1 MFMFIYRSGLTK
13 IICLTLTL
21 AFLMLQF
28 MLADFNNN
36 QAQAAETGL
45 FADVTEDNPNYAYI
59 NYLANQKI
67 ISGFPDGTYH
77 PQEGVTRAQAAFLL
91 VKVLG
96 LNLAEVTESGFS
108 DVSADHWAFAAIGT
122 AVKAGYL
129 QGYPDGTFRLEQ
141 PISRAEGIALALRLS
156 KSELPAVALPPL
168 ADVSTDHWAA
178 PQISAAL
185 DAGLISRAD
194 NTHFAP
200 DAALSRA
207 AVARAFALMMVL
219 APEYQAATLAGALK
233 PVKGTVKLKSESEAS
248 FQTVTKQV
256 TLKVGDTIMTEAN
269 SAAEVTFDD
278 GTALRIEPNTQL
290 VITKTQGVKY
300 IKKSGQAGTAVD
312 LLGIDLKRG
321 EIFGGLA
328 AHGEEPAPAEGTTV
342 VKPQPQVQSSARL
355 ASSHIDVE
363 YPSVNVRMAEDKQE
377 LPWWKK
383 PREQKVRVE
392 VNMPWG
398 VCGIRG
404 TFCHA
409 YVGDSGESGVDL
421 LTGSAILTSDGEQ
434 AMIQAGQKAVI
445 DSKGEITT
453 DTMQAQDYQNWT
465 QPEVQDWANRT
476 ANNID
481 NNAPA
486 APDNTPE
493 TGETSSEEENNEEP
507 GTQSDKVSEALSQAA
522 ASTSSPPSTPSQGG
536 GGGGGGDSPPPT
548 IVSISEQKA
557 VVSQDSAGSLYQLP
571 ATVDAQ
577 MSNGATQPVAVS
589 WNTPTVDLSKAG
601 VYKYEGTVSG
611 YNQNVIFELVVEAP
625 LGVAVPIAQNVP
637 LAFDGGIRLDFRS
650 INIPPDA
657 TVTVKKVNNP
667 DIEGSGLRVAGMV
680 IDITYEGNIDFSQG
694 VKITLPYN
702 KETDES
708 RIAIFYFNEKNGNWE
723 YQDSQVGNGVVEAT
737 VYHLSI
743 FGVFDGLVEAP
754 TADPVPGSVKL
765 GSAIN
770 LSTAT
775 PGAIIYYTTD
785 GNDPTV
791 NSPQFAAGGEPTVP
805 ESGLTIKAFAAKPGM
820 RSSAIV
826 TFVYTVGKGKLVGRV
841 QDEAGQG
848 LAGVTV
854 SLSKNDVLVQEVT
867 TTDTGEFVF
876 EDVLADDGYT
886 LTFTKPGY
894 HEATSPNI
902 EIEPDTDNNLEP
914 VIMQTVINL
923 PIPVLPAAFYG
934 TVSINGQP
942 ASEGTAI
949 IAKVVKGSESEVV
962 GKITVNEGGKFG
974 YPEYGGPKLI
984 VGAAGNIEPGAT
996 IEFWVVYGE
1005 EVDEKAYE
1013 TEFQPGAIQ
1022 ELNLQVGTAS

>member
-1 MFMFIYRSGLTK
+1 MLLYRRGLTK
-13 IICLTLTL
+13 ILCLTLTL

-28 MLADFNNN
+28 MLADLKNN

-45 FADVTEDNPNYAYI
+45 FTDVTEDSPNFAYI

-67 ISGFPDGTYH
+67 ISGFPDGTFH
-77 PQEGVTRAQAAFLL
+77 PQEGVTRAQAALFL

-108 DVSADHWAFAAIGT
+108 DLSADHWAFAAIGA

-129 QGYPDGTFRLEQ
+129 QGYPDGTFRPEQ
-141 PISRAEGIALALRLS
+141 PISRAEGIVLALRLS
-156 KSELPAVALPPL
+156 KSELPVVALPPL
-168 ADVSTDHWAA
+168 ADVPTDHWAA

-185 DAGLISRAD
+185 DAGLISRVD

-207 AVARAFALMMVL
+207 GVARAFALMMVL
-219 APEYQAATLAGALK
+219 APEYQAATLAGVLK
-233 PVKGTVKLKSESEAS
+233 PDKGTVKLKSESEAS

-269 SAAEVTFDD
+269 SVAEVTFDD

-300 IKKSGQAGTAVD
+300 IKKNGQAGTAVD

-328 AHGEEPAPAEGTTV
+328 SHGEEPAPAEGTTV
-342 VKPQPQVQSSARL
+342 VQPQPQVQSSARL
-355 ASSHIDVE
+355 ASTYIDVE
-363 YPSVNVRMAEDKQE
+363 YPSVNVRMAEDKKE

-404 TFCHA
+404 TFCHG

-421 LTGSAILTSDGEQ
+421 LTGSAILTSDGMQ
-434 AMIQAGQKAVI
+434 TMLQAGQKAVI
-445 DSKGEITT
+445 DSKGQITT
-453 DTMQAQDYQNWT
+453 DNMQPQDYQKWT

-486 APDNTPE
+486 APDSTPE
-493 TGETSSEEENNEEP
+493 TGQTSGEEENNEEP
-507 GTQSDKVSEALSQAA
+507 GTQSDKVSGALGQAA
-522 ASTSSPPSTPSQGG
+522 ASASSQPSTPSQGG
-536 GGGGGGDSPPPT
+536 GGGGGGGSTSPT

-557 VVSQDSAGSLYQLP
+557 VVPQGDSGSVYQLP
-571 ATVDAQ
+571 ATIEAK

-589 WNTPTVDLSKAG
+589 WSTPTVDLSKAG

-611 YNQNVIFELVVEAP
+611 YDQNVIFELVVEAP
-625 LGVAVPIAQNVP
+625 LGVAVPIAQNIP
-637 LAFDGGIRLDFRS
+637 LAFVGGIRLDFRNIS
-650 INIPPDA
+650 IPPGA
-657 TVTVKKVNNP
+657 TVTVNKVDNP
-667 DIEGSGLRVAGMV
+667 EIEGTGLRVAGKV

-694 VKITLPYN
+694 VIITIPYN
-702 KETDES
+702 KDADES
-708 RIAIFYFNEKNGNWE
+708 RIAIFYFNESNRSWE

-743 FGVFDGLVEAP
+743 FGVFEADFVEAP
-754 TADPVPGSVKL
+754 TADPAPGSVKP

-770 LSTAT
+770 LSTVT
-775 PGAIIYYTTD
+775 PDAIIYYTTD
-785 GNDPTV
+785 GNEPTV
-791 NSPQFAAGGEPTVP
+791 NSPQFTADSKPTVP

-826 TFVYTVGKGKLVGRV
+826 TFVYTVGKGKIVGRV
-841 QDEAGQG
+841 QDDAGQG
-848 LAGVTV
+848 LAGVKV
-854 SLSKNDVLVQEVT
+854 FLYKNNTLVQDLT
-867 TTDTGEFVF
+867 TTDTGQFVF
-876 EDVLADDGYT
+876 EDVLAADGYT
-886 LTFTKPGY
+886 LIFTKSGY
-894 HEATSPNI
+894 RDETYSNI
-902 EIEPDTDNNLEP
+902 EIKPDTVNNLEP
-914 VIMQTVINL
+914 VTMQTVITL